1 MHNKIIILDG
11 GMGQEL
17 LARSQ
22 REVTTMW
29 SADVMLHEPELVR
42 ELHCEFICAGADI
55 ITLNTYTATPER
67 LANNNALHLME
78 QLHESAKQA
87 AVDAISD
94 YHYACE
100 GPARNIQIAG
110 CLPPLVAS
118 YHPEVSPEFADC
130 VESYRKLVKLQR
142 SGADLFICETMSSTI
157 EAKAACLAAKEAK
170 VPVWVA
176 FSVSDDEPKNLR
188 GGESLQDAVAEIL
201 TFAPDAILLNCS
213 RPESINAV
221 WPELQNLEVPVGV
234 YANGFTSI
242 DSLYPGT
249 TVASLA
255 ARDDL
260 GPSAYAQ
267 ICADWAKQGASIIGG
282 CCEVGPTHIASLCE
296 LLKKK

>member
-1 MHNKIIILDG
+1 MHDNIIILDG

-29 SADVMLHEPELVR
+29 SAEVMLHEPELVR
-42 ELHCEFICAGADI
+42 ELHCDFISAGADV
-55 ITLNTYTATPER
+55 ITLNTYTATPQR
-67 LANNNALHLME
+67 LANNNAAHLLE

-94 YHYACE
+94 YHYTCE
-100 GPARNIQIAG
+100 GTARNIQIAG

-118 YHPEVSPEFADC
+118 YHPEVSPDFADC
-130 VESYRKLVKLQR
+130 VESYRHLVALQR
-142 SGADLFICETMSSTI
+142 SDADLFICETMSSSV

-176 FSVSDDEPKNLR
+176 FSVSDDEPQNLR
-188 GGESLQDAVAEIL
+188 GGESLADAIAEL
-201 TFAPDAILLNCS
+201 MPFAPDAILLNCS
-213 RPESINAV
+213 RPESITAA
-221 WPELQNLEVPVGV
+221 WPKLQKMEIPLGV
-234 YANGFTSI
+234 YANGFTNI

-249 TVASLA
+249 TVESLA

-260 GPSAYAQ
+260 GPAAYAQ
-267 ICADWAKQGASIIGG
+267 LAVDWVKQGASIIGG
-282 CCEVGPTHIASLCE
+282 CCEVGPAHIGAIAKVLN
-296 LLKKK
+296 K

>member
-1 MHNKIIILDG
+1 MHDNLIILDG

-29 SADVMLHEPELVR
+29 SAEVMLHEPELVR
-42 ELHCEFICAGADI
+42 ELHRDFIGAGADV
-55 ITLNTYTATPER
+55 ITLNTYTATPQR
-67 LANNNALHLME
+67 LANNNAAHLLE
-78 QLHESAKQA
+78 ELHESAKQA

-100 GPARNIQIAG
+100 STPRNIQIAG

-118 YHPEVSPEFADC
+118 YHPEVSPDFAAC
-130 VESYRKLVKLQR
+130 VESYRHLVAVQR
-142 SGADLFICETMSSTI
+142 SDADLFICETMSSAV
-157 EAKAACLAAKEAK
+157 EAKAACLAAKEAN

-176 FSVSDDEPKNLR
+176 FSVSDDEPQNLR
-188 GGESLQDAVAEIL
+188 GGESLANAVAEL
-201 TFAPDAILLNCS
+201 LPFAPDAILLNCS
-213 RPESINAV
+213 RPESITAA
-221 WPELQNLEVPVGV
+221 WSDLQKLKIPLGV

-249 TVASLA
+249 TVESLA

-260 GPSAYAQ
+260 GPAAYAQ
-267 ICADWAKQGASIIGG
+267 LAVDWVKQGASIIGG
-282 CCEVGPTHIASLCE
+282 CCEVGPAHIAE
-296 LLKKK
+296 VTKQLKA